1 MATNQQ
7 TIDRALY
14 ELGYQ
19 EYGAS
24 ADATDSGDA
33 LNAFNDMMHRWK
45 YQSRDFN
52 WFTQDTLAD
61 TTPLPK
67 WAQGAVQTCLA
78 MRLSTV
84 FNVAPSRQLVVDENT
99 ARRFIGN
106 TLINLNLE
114 NTDMSHMPQGTGVTG
129 RYDINS
135 DS

>member
-33 LNAFNDMMHRWK
+33 LNAFNDMMAMWRH
-45 YQSRDFN
+45 QDRDFN
-52 WFTQDTLAD
+52 WFSQDTLGD
-61 TTPLPK
+61 TTPLPD
-67 WAQGAVQTCLA
+67 WAQGGVQTCLA

-84 FNVAPSRQLVVDENT
+84 FNVAPSQQLVKDEYT
-99 ARRFIGN
+99 AKRFLTN

-114 NTDMSHMPQGTGVTG
+114 NTDMSHLPQGSGVTG
-129 RYDINS
+129 RYDINT

>member
-14 ELGYQ
+14 ELGYH

-24 ADATDSGDA
+24 ADATDAADA
-33 LNAFNDMMHRWK
+33 LIAFNDMMAQWRH
-45 YQSRDFN
+45 QDRDFN
-52 WFTQDTLAD
+52 WFSQDTLGD
-61 TTPLPK
+61 TTPLPD

-84 FNVAPSRQLVVDENT
+84 FNTAPSGQLVQDEVK
-99 ARRFIGN
+99 AKRFLTN
-106 TLINLNLE
+106 TLINLHLE
-114 NTDMSHMPQGTGVTG
+114 NTDMSHLPQGTGVTG
-129 RYDINS
+129 RYDINT

>member
-1 MATNQQ
+1 MSTNQQ

-33 LNAFNDMMHRWK
+33 LNAFNDMMHKWK
-45 YQSRDFN
+45 HQSRDFN

-84 FNVAPSRQLVVDENT
+84 FNVNPSGQLVMDEREAKT
-99 ARRFIGN
+99 FLTN

-114 NTDMSHMPQGTGVTG
+114 TTDMSHLPMGSGVSG

-135 DS
+135 DT